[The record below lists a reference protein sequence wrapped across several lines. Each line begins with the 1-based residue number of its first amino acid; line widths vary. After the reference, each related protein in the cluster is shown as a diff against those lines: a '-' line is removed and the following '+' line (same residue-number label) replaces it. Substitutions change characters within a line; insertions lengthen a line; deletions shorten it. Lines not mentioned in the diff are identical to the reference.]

1 MYLLTGAL
9 AILCGVAVVLWMPD
23 SPLHATFLSREERI
37 IAIERVRNDQG
48 GTENK
53 TIKRYQLVEAVTD
66 IRTWLIVLLT
76 LMSAS
81 VHCFSLPRST
91 LTAFVASIPN
101 GSLSNCEIPHGIG
114 KSMIAHH
121 VSYSR

>member
-81 VHCFSLPRST
+81 VHCFSPPR
-91 LTAFVASIPN
+91 
-101 GSLSNCEIPHGIG
+101 
-114 KSMIAHH
+114 
-121 VSYSR
+121 